1 MNTILEVNGSGGMT
15 SDMHEELYN
24 AASQWLVKQP
34 GWAPIIMAIGPCR
47 HVVRPERE
55 PYEALIRAVAYQQLT
70 AKAGDAIL
78 NRLRIAFQ
86 TDVTLFPKPQELI
99 DADSEILRVCGFSAR
114 KVETLKGIAAGTFTG
129 LVPSREEAVR
139 LDDDELITRL
149 TSLKGIGRWTVEM
162 LLIYTLER
170 MDIMPLDDFG
180 VVEGLHYLHSPD
192 LRLSKQELAALSRHY
207 APYRT
212 IVCWYLWRIPLLP
225 DYKAF
230 KASRVATK
238 KSGSVRGG

>member
-1 MNTILEVNGSGGMT
+1 MI
-15 SDMHEELYN
+15 SDAHEELYN
-24 AASQWLVKQP
+24 AASQWLMTQP
-34 GWAPIIMAIGPCR
+34 GWAPIITAIGPCW
-47 HVVRPERE
+47 HFARPERE

-86 TDVTLFPKPQELI
+86 TDATLFPAPQQLI
-99 DADSEILRVCGFSAR
+99 DADSDILRACGFSAR

-139 LDDDELITRL
+139 LGDDELINRL

-180 VVEGLHYLHSPD
+180 IVEGLHYLHSPGI
-192 LRLSKQELAALSRHY
+192 RLSKQELKSLSQQY

-212 IVCWYLWRIPLLP
+212 IVCWYLWRIPKLP
-225 DYKAF
+225 DYQSF
-230 KASRVATK
+230 KANRT
-238 KSGSVRGG
+238 RGR

>member
-1 MNTILEVNGSGGMT
+1 MI
-15 SDMHEELYN
+15 SDTHEELYN

-34 GWAPIIMAIGPCR
+34 GWAPLIMAIGPCQ
-47 HVVRPERE
+47 HEVRPERE
-55 PYEALIRAVAYQQLT
+55 PYEAMIRAVAYQQLT

-78 NRLRIAFQ
+78 NRLRITFQ
-86 TDVTLFPKPQELI
+86 TEATLFPQPQQLK
-99 DADSEILRVCGFSAR
+99 DVDSEVLRACGFSAR
-114 KVETLKGIAAGTFTG
+114 KVETLKEIAAGTLTG

-139 LDDDELITRL
+139 MGDDELIARL
-149 TSLKGIGRWTVEM
+149 TSLKGVGRWTVEM

-180 VVEGLHYLHSPD
+180 IVEGLHYLHAPTTK
-192 LRLSKQELAALSRHY
+192 LSKHELRNLSSHY

-212 IVCWYLWRIPLLP
+212 IACWYLWRIPQLP

-230 KASRVATK
+230 KVSRMVN
-238 KSGSVRGG
+238 R

>member
-1 MNTILEVNGSGGMT
+1 MNEYYSQGNSSWYGVEMISET
-15 SDMHEELYN
+15 HQELYN
-24 AASQWLVKQP
+24 TACQWLTKQP
-34 GWAPIIMAIGPCR
+34 GWAPVITEIGACR
-47 HVVRPERE
+47 HEVRPERE

-86 TDVTLFPKPQELI
+86 TEEARFPQPQQLKDV
-99 DADSEILRVCGFSAR
+99 DSEVLRACGFSVR
-114 KVETLKGIAAGTFTG
+114 KADTLKGIADGTLTG
-129 LVPSREEAVR
+129 LVPSREEAIQMG
-139 LDDDELITRL
+139 DDELIARL

-180 VVEGLHYLHSPD
+180 VVEGLHYLHSPVT
-192 LRLSKQELAALSRHY
+192 RLSKQELAALSRYY

-212 IVCWYLWRIPLLP
+212 IVCWYLWRIPQLP
-225 DYKAF
+225 DYKVF
-230 KASRVATK
+230 KAGRVAN
-238 KSGSVRGG
+238 R